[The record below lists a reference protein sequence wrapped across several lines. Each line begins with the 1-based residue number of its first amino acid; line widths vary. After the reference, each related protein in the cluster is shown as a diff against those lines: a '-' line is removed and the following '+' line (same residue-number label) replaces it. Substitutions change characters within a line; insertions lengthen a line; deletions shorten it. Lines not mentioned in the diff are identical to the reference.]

1 MSGPPD
7 NWNEL
12 YLGWLKDMSAS
23 CPPNSNQY
31 MSRAYDKA
39 HQSLTSCPKLFSHPS
54 ELSELKFFGPSIC
67 SHLEKRLEKYCSA
80 QGIPVPEKTREK
92 TTVRQVVGNPNP
104 ANSNKPSDSISSQ
117 STSRKQTSGSSHS
130 IFADLFS
137 DSDEQ
142 DIFDNLPVPST
153 RTTSDTT
160 HLRSMRPKRGPTTTI
175 EIDSESDITNNP
187 YVINAHTTPN
197 FAPKSVSTS
206 SISNNIY
213 VINSRSTPN
222 FAPKDSSNTRTAYRR
237 ATTLSSSTEPNTLT
251 FQDSSDTSAPK
262 RRKLTKSTKSKTKTP
277 RVYVPQYRSGG
288 YAILLT
294 LYHYDQNG
302 NGDGGMKKASI
313 TQVAAHLSDTS
324 FVNDAHLG
332 NFYSAWN
339 NVNTL
344 IKNGLVYASGA
355 RNPTYYITEEGKDI
369 AKGLLKAEGL
379 LSGSS
384 TLQTSNTKDNQT
396 KDSINNTD
404 TISVLSDDD
413 DDIIVV
419 GENDVAD
426 KVGRNTTFSSGSS
439 DTKTST
445 RPGSSTSNQK
455 DFSSLPSLN
464 GLGTELS
471 PNSIVQSELLH
482 IGKTHFISSPLLPTP
497 GSANGSSQ
505 DRQSGTVETSP
516 LMSRTR
522 SVLTPNDKN
531 KTKTATDGKYH
542 RSIWPAGSFE
552 IILIVDNREKR
563 AASDPDFF
571 VNKLK
576 EHGISAS
583 VDALAVGDLVWAA
596 RNKNS
601 KQVAVLDY
609 IMERKR
615 LDDLVSSI
623 KDGRFQ
629 EQKGRLKRTG
639 LTKVSY
645 LIEESVHLE
654 RTSSFSQQ
662 IMTAM
667 SQTIILNDFFLKRTS
682 NATDTVNFLVQLTRA
697 IEKWYLELDLYVVSP
712 HLTTSR
718 SYELAIKTCRK
729 KLESRNNNGWD
740 SVVDEKAVSRNKKEL
755 AIDYDSFQT
764 ALSKSGMATVKD
776 VYIRMLMT
784 IKGVTFEK
792 ASLVQKHYPTP
803 RALIDAYAREHN
815 MDSKKLMLNKE
826 FGTRIIK
833 LRFNPALS
841 EKVYELWGQLY

>member
-1 MSGPPD
+1 MSGPPG

-39 HQSLTSCPKLFSHPS
+39 YQSLASCPKLFSHPS

-92 TTVRQVVGNPNP
+92 TTVRQVVDNPNL
-104 ANSNKPSDSISSQ
+104 ASNNKPSDSISSQ
-117 STSRKQTSGSSHS
+117 NTSRKQTGGSSHS
-130 IFADLFS
+130 IFAEIFS

-142 DIFDNLPVPST
+142 DIFDNLPVPPT

-175 EIDSESDITNNP
+175 EIDSEPDITNNP

-213 VINSRSTPN
+213 VTNSWSTPN
-222 FAPKDSSNTRTAYRR
+222 FAPKDSSKTRTAYRR
-237 ATTLSSSTEPNTLT
+237 ATTLSSFTEPNTLT
-251 FQDSSDTSAPK
+251 AQDSSDTSAPK

-369 AKGLLKAEGL
+369 AKGLLKAESL

-384 TLQTSNTKDNQT
+384 TLQTSNTKDTQNKYST
-396 KDSINNTD
+396 NTD

-413 DDIIVV
+413 DDIIVI

-426 KVGRNTTFSSGSS
+426 KVGRNTMFSSESS
-439 DTKTST
+439 NTKTPT

-455 DFSSLPSLN
+455 DFSGLPSLN

-471 PNSIVQSELLH
+471 PNSIVQSELQN
-482 IGKTHFISSPLLPTP
+482 IGKTHFISSPLLPSPDST
-497 GSANGSSQ
+497 
-505 DRQSGTVETSP
+505 DRTNQYGQSRTVETSP
-516 LMSRTR
+516 LISRTR
-522 SVLTPNDKN
+522 TALPSNDKN
-531 KTKTATDGKYH
+531 KTETATDGKYH

-552 IILIVDNREKR
+552 ILLIVDNREKR

-576 EHGISAS
+576 EHSVSAS
-583 VDALAVGDLVWAA
+583 VDALAVGDLVWVA

-645 LIEESVHLE
+645 LIEESISLE

-667 SQTIILNDFFLKRTS
+667 SQTIVLNDFFLKRTS
-682 NATDTVNFLVQLTRA
+682 NATDTVNFLVKLTRA
-697 IEKWYLELDLYVVSP
+697 IEKRYLELDLYVVSP

-740 SVVDEKAVSRNKKEL
+740 SVVDEKAVGRNKKEL

-803 RALIDAYAREHN
+803 RALIDAYAREPN
-815 MDSKKLMLNKE
+815 TDSKKLMLNKE

-841 EKVYELWGQLY
+841 EKVYELWGKLY